1 MERLPEVSK
10 FLWLGFSKSLNAPFS
25 RGKVD
30 LCGQTKTKHFPS
42 LFLAWLLLAE
52 KTGVQFTSLEIVE
65 GEE

>member
-10 FLWLGFSKSLNAPFS
+10 FLWLGFSKSLNAAFS
-25 RGKVD
+25 WGKVD
-30 LCGQTKTKHFPS
+30 LWGQTETKPFHS

-52 KTGVQFTSLEIVE
+52 KMGVQFTSLEIVE